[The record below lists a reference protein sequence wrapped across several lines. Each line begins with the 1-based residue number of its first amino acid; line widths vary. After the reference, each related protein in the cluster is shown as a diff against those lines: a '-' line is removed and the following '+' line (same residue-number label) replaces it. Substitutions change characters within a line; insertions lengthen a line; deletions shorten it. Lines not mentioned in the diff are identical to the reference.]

1 MGRDGACGQAVDP
14 DREGPAAPIEGAVEG
29 GTVTAL
35 IASDSGQV
43 DAQLATMDP
52 TEAYYPIPSSVLSGL
67 VTRSLTQYD
76 PEQGSMVLVPDIA
89 TDIGTSNEDF
99 TEWVFTVRDGVRF
112 EDGKTVTA
120 EDVAYGIKRSF
131 DRDTFVD
138 GPTYSNDHFLDGDTY
153 KGLYTGGS
161 GYDGVVVDGDT
172 VTIKMERPFPD
183 MPYWGTFPTMG
194 PIPERGSDPDRYAL
208 HPLAT
213 GPYKFA
219 EYTRG
224 KSLTLVRNDQWDPDT
239 DPGRHAYPDRY
250 EFRSTSIEQI
260 DALILGD
267 SEQAETTLSYN
278 NVLPGDYRQ
287 ARRLDR
293 LTIGATQCTFMYR
306 PDYRDITDIRV
317 R

>member
-1 MGRDGACGQAVDP
+1 MGRDGAGGQAVDP

-99 TEWVFTVRDGVRF
+99 TEWAFTVRDGVRF

-172 VTIKMERPFPD
+172 VTIKMERPFPE
-183 MPYWGTFPTMG
+183 MPYWGAFPTMG
-194 PIPERGSDPDRYAL
+194 PILERGSDPARYAL

-224 KSLTLVRNDQWDPDT
+224 KSLTLVRNDEWDADT
-239 DPGRHAYPDRY
+239 DPG
-250 EFRSTSIEQI
+250 S
-260 DALILGD
+260 
-267 SEQAETTLSYN
+267 
-278 NVLPGDYRQ
+278 
-287 ARRLDR
+287 AR
-293 LTIGATQCTFMYR
+293 ISR
-306 PDYRDITDIRV
+306 PVRV
-317 R
+317 RLHRAVEAD